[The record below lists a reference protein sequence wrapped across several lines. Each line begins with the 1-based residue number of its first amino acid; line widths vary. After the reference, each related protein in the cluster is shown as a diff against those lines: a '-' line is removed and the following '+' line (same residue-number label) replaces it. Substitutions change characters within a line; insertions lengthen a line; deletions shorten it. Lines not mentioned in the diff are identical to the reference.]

1 MIMDKIIY
9 AVAGIAFFLLAV
21 YSLRIIKFMKR
32 FFKYYEVLVFEKE
45 ELETLKKESQ
55 IVANAPD
62 IINFKPIN
70 YDHAMDI
77 RGTPTHVCPCGSNVW
92 NLKASFEDY
101 QIAYYMLDMECVTCG
116 SVATA
121 PTPIDKEGTE

>member
-1 MIMDKIIY
+1 MDKIIY

-21 YSLRIIKFMKR
+21 YSLKIIKFMKT

-45 ELETLKKESQ
+45 ELEILKKESQ
-55 IVANAPD
+55 IVANTPD

-92 NLKASFEDY
+92 NLKVSFEDY

>member
-9 AVAGIAFFLLAV
+9 AVLGIAFFLLAV
-21 YSLRIIKFMKR
+21 YSLKIIKFMKT

-92 NLKASFEDY
+92 NLKVSFEDY